1 MLYLEEHKIDE
12 PRMFQANS
20 PSSLNSTEVASDE
33 SLEEIRSKQA
43 HQNLQQYKENV
54 DFKPGDQNKKICIGV
69 PFYSE
74 SDIDDLQEATLGHEE
89 EKLDRSQKA
98 LDEENTWELRRKNKK
113 FHRGLKKLNRETE
126 KWERILDGKDEL
138 INNLQHELEKCQKEL
153 KETLAVLGCML
164 VENDRK
170 VREKRKQS
178 VFDGTLKSSIVNAS
192 STLSETAQLPEAAKL
207 TQADEPSPSGA
218 AMQTVEV
225 ETLDNTEIQPAV
237 PIVQELPP
245 NDVVEPS
252 VQGSTEESSN
262 KNRVSLTYVPSTSV
276 EKSIYNNY
284 KLLLLVISDMLLCS
298 EIQKFKVWTSNM
310 YAVDLSTHVYE
321 GFLELDRKGIIS
333 ASDLTNLRLFF
344 EAMLRIDLVHLID
357 CFLLRDY
364 ANLKRSVSSRKNNN
378 PNRNTR
384 TVGIGA
390 TSSIANPKRS
400 LTLGRRGSA
409 RNFGTSQGVE
419 VEESFTAKPTEV
431 QNRQLRHSTLGN
443 CRTQNIEA
451 AFETNINGAGL
462 VVTDGV
468 TRNNYG
474 KILWID

>member
-1 MLYLEEHKIDE
+1 M
-12 PRMFQANS
+12 
-20 PSSLNSTEVASDE
+20 
-33 SLEEIRSKQA
+33 
-43 HQNLQQYKENV
+43 
-54 DFKPGDQNKKICIGV
+54 
-69 PFYSE
+69 
-74 SDIDDLQEATLGHEE
+74 
-89 EKLDRSQKA
+89 
-98 LDEENTWELRRKNKK
+98 
-113 FHRGLKKLNRETE
+113 
-126 KWERILDGKDEL
+126 
-138 INNLQHELEKCQKEL
+138 
-153 KETLAVLGCML
+153 
-164 VENDRK
+164 
-170 VREKRKQS
+170 
-178 VFDGTLKSSIVNAS
+178 
-192 STLSETAQLPEAAKL
+192 
-207 TQADEPSPSGA
+207 
-218 AMQTVEV
+218 
-225 ETLDNTEIQPAV
+225 
-237 PIVQELPP
+237 
-245 NDVVEPS
+245 
-252 VQGSTEESSN
+252 
-262 KNRVSLTYVPSTSV
+262 
-276 EKSIYNNY
+276 
-284 KLLLLVISDMLLCS
+284 
-298 EIQKFKVWTSNM
+298 
-310 YAVDLSTHVYE
+310 DLSTHVYE

-333 ASDLTNLRLFF
+333 ASNLTNLRLFF

-400 LTLGRRGSA
+400 LTLGRQDSV